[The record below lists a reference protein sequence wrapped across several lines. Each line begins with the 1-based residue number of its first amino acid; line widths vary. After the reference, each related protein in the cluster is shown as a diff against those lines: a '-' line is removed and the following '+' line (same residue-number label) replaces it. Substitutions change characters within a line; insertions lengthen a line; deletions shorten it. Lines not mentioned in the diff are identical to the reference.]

1 MVSSMAKPGIVEQ
14 AWAAGKFPSRHP
26 PAEDFISN
34 LRFQI
39 SDSMKFR
46 GFAWR
51 PNIESPAI

>member
-14 AWAAGKFPSRHP
+14 AWAVGKFPSRHQ

-39 SDSMKFR
+39 
-46 GFAWR
+46 
-51 PNIESPAI
+51 AIDPGEAMFSA